1 MGLPHFTLDL
11 RAEFRAGVVDPFL
24 ASYAGG
30 ETPNPCVRCN
40 GHVRLDAMLEFAD
53 RVGAATLATG
63 LVNATLP
70 RFLDEQ
76 LGLGAR
82 SYGFGLAA
90 LAAGLVVGQALV
102 GFARLG
108 SGGGRW
114 IGCGLVLMAALFV
127 ALALTDHAPT
137 AVLLLGLIGLVDGT
151 TDVLF
156 DTVVQRE
163 ADPRYY
169 GRVFGFASAFMMT
182 TMMGAVGVAPL
193 VNRIA
198 LPRELILTAGLFLLA
213 AATIA
218 LVGSPGRAS
227 DPVDLVRPDRTKAA
241 A

>member
-1 MGLPHFTLDL
+1 VIGAF
-11 RAEFRAGVVDPFL
+11 
-24 ASYAGG
+24 
-30 ETPNPCVRCN
+30 
-40 GHVRLDAMLEFAD
+40 
-53 RVGAATLATG
+53 GAATLATG

-76 LGLGAR
+76 LGLGSQ
-82 SYGFGLAA
+82 SYGFGLSA

-114 IGCGLVLMAALFV
+114 IGCGLMLMAGLFV

-137 AVLLLGLIGLVDGT
+137 AMLVLGLIGVVDGT

-163 ADPRYY
+163 ADPRFY
-169 GRVFGFASAFMMT
+169 GRVFGFASAFMTM
-182 TMMGAVGVAPL
+182 TMMGAVAIAPL

-198 LPRELILTAGLFLLA
+198 LPREAILTAGLFLLA

-218 LVGSPGRAS
+218 LVGSPVGRDEPAELEVVS
-227 DPVDLVRPDRTKAA
+227 EQTKIAA
-241 A
+241 